1 MPEPW
6 LLVCGLLV
14 RLRLTEML
22 LRVLVWVKGVG
33 LRRRKR

>member
-6 LLVCGLLV
+6 LLVSGLLD